1 MQHGS
6 KESAHDR
13 LVRALCNVVFII
25 LYEHSMAYA
34 FVTAD
39 VVESCGFLSR
49 YLTVSPTV
57 EL

>member
-6 KESAHDR
+6 KESAHSR
-13 LVRALCNVVFII
+13 LLRTLCNVVCVI
-25 LYEHSMAYA
+25 LFEHAMAYA
-34 FVTAD
+34 FVIAD
-39 VVESCGFLSR
+39 VLEGCALSR